1 MFQYGLFDER
11 DMAQLAD
18 ATLEVLASVGVLCQN
33 DEMLDALAAWGATV
47 DRTAQTARFPRRLVE
62 AFAAGLRAEA
72 TRGEMGPTAHTQTV
86 RQDYSVRQS
95 ATEPAAARLRAPAMP
110 TLGTQ
115 VAQFYYDDMRQE
127 RRPGNRADFITL
139 IKFGDALHRADGV
152 GHCLLLQDV
161 PPLLEPLMAAVLL
174 AEYAHHPGPAFVWN
188 VRQVDYLREMGET
201 LGFADWFTWGAIC
214 FSHPLRFDRDVAD
227 KFVRRARSGVAT
239 GLTGMQVAGA
249 TTPITV
255 AGYVVVSAAEF
266 VATWI
271 AARALHPTVPLCGS
285 IWGGTLDMKGGNVSY
300 SAPDAMLRAF
310 AVAEFLRRWCGQEVV
325 VGGGEYC
332 DARAPGLY
340 AAREKA
346 YKAMTIAA
354 FTGQHPQVGEGM
366 LETGKTISP
375 VQLLLDREVT
385 RELQALAADFAVT
398 PEAIGLDAIRE
409 VGFGLETNYL
419 QTEHTLRH
427 FRAAAWIPSLLDR
440 SGGKDRADEE
450 ALLAR
455 AREQVRALIA
465 SYVKPEVDPDT
476 LARLRAVVERAKRE
490 LLG

>member
-1 MFQYGLFDER
+1 MFQHGLFDDR
-11 DMAQLAD
+11 DMAQLTD

-33 DEMLDALAAWGATV
+33 EEMLDALAAWGAIV
-47 DRTAQTARFPRRLVE
+47 DRVAQTARFPRRLVE
-62 AFAAGLRAEA
+62 AFAAKLRAEA
-72 TRGEMGPTAHTQTV
+72 ERSDVGLVAHTQTV
-86 RQDYSVRQS
+86 LQDYSVRRPG
-95 ATEPAAARLRAPAMP
+95 TEQAAARLRAPAMP

-115 VAQFYYDDMRQE
+115 VAQFYYDDTRQE
-127 RRPGNRADFITL
+127 RRPGNHADFITL
-139 IKFGDALHRADGV
+139 IKFGDTLHREDGV

-161 PPLLEPLMAAVLL
+161 PPLLEPLAAALVL

-188 VRQVDYLREMGET
+188 VRQVDYLLEMGNI
-201 LGFADWFTWGAIC
+201 LGIPDWFTWGAIC

-227 KFVRRARSGVAT
+227 KFVRRARSGAAT

-271 AARALHPTVPLCGS
+271 AARALNPTVPLSGS
-285 IWGGTLDMKGGNVSY
+285 IWGGTLDMKSGTVSY
-300 SAPDAMLRAF
+300 CAPDGMLRAF

-332 DARAPGLY
+332 DARTPGLY

-385 RELQALAADFAVT
+385 RELQALAADFTVT
-398 PEAIGLDAIRE
+398 REAIGLDAIRE
-409 VGFGLETNYL
+409 VGFGLGTNYL

-440 SGGKDRADEE
+440 AGGKDYADEE

-465 SYVKPEVDPDT
+465 AYEKPEVDPDT
-476 LARLRAVVERAKRE
+476 LARLRAVVERAERA
-490 LLG
+490 LIG